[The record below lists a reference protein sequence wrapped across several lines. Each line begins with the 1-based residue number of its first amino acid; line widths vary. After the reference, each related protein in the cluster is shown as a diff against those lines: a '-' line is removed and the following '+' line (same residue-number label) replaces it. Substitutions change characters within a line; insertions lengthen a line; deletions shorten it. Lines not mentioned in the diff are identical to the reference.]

1 MMSFSIYGGQVEDIL
16 HESFEASLNARE
28 AESLLQKEVSQYMSI
43 SCYLHISCIKA
54 LPLYT

>member
-1 MMSFSIYGGQVEDIL
+1 MSFSIYGGQVEDIL

-43 SCYLHISCIKA
+43 SCYLSISCIKA

>member
-1 MMSFSIYGGQVEDIL
+1 MSFSIYGGQVEDIL
-16 HESFEASLNARE
+16 HQSFEASLNARE

-43 SCYLHISCIKA
+43 SCYLYISCIKA